1 METQNVTDSE
11 KQELEKLRQF
21 REEVW
26 KIACGCRSDWMII
39 DLGDLEDELQI
50 PKNHYRE
57 ED

>member
-1 METQNVTDSE
+1 MNEFIANSE

-39 DLGDLEDELQI
+39 ELAELEDKLQI
-50 PKNHYRE
+50 PKDKWRE
-57 ED
+57 E